1 MTSAIKE
8 EENDVFGVKRELAAE
23 VTHGA
28 PTSTGAQE
36 IKGLDVLH
44 PSHGIPSS
52 GCHQVFFQQA
62 VPSPDLAA
70 GFQGPS
76 SYNARMNGDASS

>member
-8 EENDVFGVKRELAAE
+8 KEDDMFGVKCEIAAE

-36 IKGLDVLH
+36 VKGLDVLH
-44 PSHGIPSS
+44 PSHAS
-52 GCHQVFFQQA
+52 GCHHVFLQQA

-70 GFQGPS
+70 GFHGPS
-76 SYNARMNGDASS
+76 SYSARMNGDDRS